1 MSGFDQTH
9 RSQMFVEVV
18 RCETWDEALKEIE
31 GYWKVGLE
39 TVEGAVGLWDAEL
52 KGGEGEVWGKGTAIV
67 LGNEVTG
74 VTPRVLGDV
83 DEVVEIPMEGGK
95 NSLNVAAAGAVVA
108 YEVLRRIKLKKS

>member
-1 MSGFDQTH
+1 
-9 RSQMFVEVV
+9 MFVDVV
-18 RCETWDEALKEIE
+18 RCETWDDAMGELE

-52 KGGEGEVWGKGTAIV
+52 SGDEEGGLGRGTAIV

-74 VTPRVLGDV
+74 ITPRVLGDV
-83 DEVVEIPMEGGK
+83 NEVVEIPMEGGK

-108 YEVLRRIKLKKS
+108 YEVLRRTKLLRR